1 MEITI
6 VIGMGESLQDVLR
19 RTKLNPVG
27 PMTLTLTSETQKDV
41 VATPKAA
48 PQPKPT
54 GKKRGRPKGSK
65 NKKAK
70 KAKTAKLE
78 SILPDE
84 SRLDAN
90 DRTQSAGTASAV
102 VKRPISGP
110 TSFLNSSS
118 QSPLSPAARENT
130 LSLHSGRRSASR
142 AARAARCAS
151 ITP

>member
-6 VIGMGESLQDVLR
+6 VIGQGESLQDVLR

-41 VATPKAA
+41 VAPQKAA
-48 PQPKPT
+48 PQRKPT

-78 SILPDE
+78 MKSGAWTQKESIWM
-84 SRLDAN
+84 AN
-90 DRTQSAGTASAV
+90 QPRPTEAKTAKIGRTKV
-102 VKRPISGP
+102 
-110 TSFLNSSS
+110 
-118 QSPLSPAARENT
+118 SPLEAAFAEKFGYRRT
-130 LSLHSGRRSASR
+130 YKSLSSKWNRMSKSVSNR
-142 AARAARCAS
+142 
-151 ITP
+151 